1 MNVTEF
7 EHIALELR
15 PQMLRVALD
24 FFHNEEDAEDAV
36 QEVLLRMWQR
46 EWRANDDIKAMAIR
60 ATKNQCVSMARKQR
74 LRQHLS
80 LEDAARGEPSPGGA
94 DEALLTRERLM
105 MIELAIST
113 LTRSEQRIIR
123 LTQRGLEADEIA
135 VVTGIKLNSVRS
147 MLSMARKKLIKTLS
161 PSLSLK
167 GRGGQIH

>member
-7 EHIALELR
+7 EHIARELR

-36 QEVLLRMWQR
+36 QEVLLKMWQR
-46 EWRANDDIKAMAIR
+46 EWSADTPSVDSEQFRALTIK

-94 DEALLTRERLM
+94 DEALLTRERHL

-135 VVTGIKLNSVRS
+135 VLTGIKLNSVRS
-147 MLSMARKKLIKTLS
+147 MLSMARKKLIKKL
-161 PSLSLK
+161 
-167 GRGGQIH
+167 

>member
-7 EHIALELR
+7 EHIAREMR

-36 QEVLLRMWQR
+36 QEVLLKMWQR
-46 EWRANDDIKAMAIR
+46 EWSADTPSVDTEQFRALVIK

-80 LEDAARGEPSPGGA
+80 LEGAARGEPSPGGA
-94 DEALLTRERLM
+94 DEALLTRERHL

-135 VVTGIKLNSVRS
+135 VVTGIKLYSVRS
-147 MLSMARKKLIKTLS
+147 MLSMARKKLIKKL
-161 PSLSLK
+161 
-167 GRGGQIH
+167 

>member
-36 QEVLLRMWQR
+36 QEVLLKMWQR
-46 EWRANDDIKAMAIR
+46 EWSADTPSVDSEQFRALAIK

-74 LRQHLS
+74 LRQHLT
-80 LEDAARGEPSPGGA
+80 LEGAARGEPSPGGA
-94 DEALLTRERLM
+94 DEALLTRERRL

-147 MLSMARKKLIKTLS
+147 MLSMARKKLINRLR
-161 PSLSLK
+161 L
-167 GRGGQIH
+167 